1 MKRLGGVRE
10 TGIQLNAVSL
20 DLRSPAGKTG
30 EGYFRLVINAISD
43 REGRMR
49 RLGGWRPL
57 ALGALPAGNEDL
69 HDQLLTN
76 TVAPKVITDTAV
88 ISVIGANVVVQNPA
102 NVIAPSATIS
112 ISGGTVYAYRPVI
125 SNLPTIS
132 IVAPD
137 TRVFV
142 PWVSY
147 LWRVCVR
154 TTAAVTTAS
163 PGYVDISYTSS
174 QAGGAQIVR
183 MFSNTNAAVDQD
195 VFAYGCAPSDAVG
208 FGVPGLYDKLKIWN
222 PITQDNSLL
231 PPTNT
236 QILCEDEFS

>member
-20 DLRSPAGKTG
+20 DLRSPAGKTS

-57 ALGALPAGNEDL
+57 ALGELPAGNEDL

-76 TVAPKVITDTAV
+76 TVSPTVISGTAV
-88 ISVIGANVVVQNPA
+88 VSVIGANVVVQNPGS
-102 NVIAPSATIS
+102 VIAATATIS
-112 ISGGTVYAYRPVI
+112 ISEAIVYAYSPVL

-132 IVAPD
+132 IVPPD
-137 TRVFV
+137 VHAFV
-142 PWVSY
+142 PWTGY
-147 LWRVCVR
+147 LWRVSTR
-154 TTAAVTTAS
+154 TTAAVTTSS
-163 PGYVDISYTSS
+163 PGYVDLQYNSI
-174 QAGGAQIVR
+174 QAGGNQTVR
-183 MFSNTNAAVDQD
+183 MYSNTNAAAGQN
-195 VFAYGCAPSDAVG
+195 VFAYGCAPSDAINFTDG
-208 FGVPGLYDKLKIWN
+208 GVSDKLMVWN
-222 PITQDNSLL
+222 LTAQDSSLL

-236 QILCEDEFS
+236 QIVCE